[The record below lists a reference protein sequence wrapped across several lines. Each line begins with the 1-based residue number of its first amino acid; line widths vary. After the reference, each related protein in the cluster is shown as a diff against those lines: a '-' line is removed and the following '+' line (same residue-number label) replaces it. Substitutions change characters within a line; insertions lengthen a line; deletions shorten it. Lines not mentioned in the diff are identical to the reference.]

1 MVDANEKEPRSIR
14 LQGLSECQR
23 QREREREKWAGE
35 GCEQKRPRERRQ
47 EDEGLNRKKT
57 QILSPQLV

>member
-23 QREREREKWAGE
+23 EREKD
-35 GCEQKRPRERRQ
+35 REIGRGKVVTKNTEAEEARRQ
-47 EDEGLNRKKT
+47 ESE
-57 QILSPQLV
+57 

>member
-23 QREREREKWAGE
+23 ERGIETGRGKAVT
-35 GCEQKRPRERRQ
+35 
-47 EDEGLNRKKT
+47 KKT
-57 QILSPQLV
+57 EAEKTRRWGSE

>member
-23 QREREREKWAGE
+23 EREGQRDGQVE
-35 GCEQKRPRERRQ
+35 GCDK
-47 EDEGLNRKKT
+47 KKT
-57 QILSPQLV
+57 VAERQGRPGSD

>member
-23 QREREREKWAGE
+23 EGEKDREMGRGKAVT
-35 GCEQKRPRERRQ
+35 
-47 EDEGLNRKKT
+47 KKT
-57 QILSPQLV
+57 EAEERGRRGSE

>member
-23 QREREREKWAGE
+23 ERERYRERERERERVGERWAG
-35 GCEQKRPRERRQ
+35 G
-47 EDEGLNRKKT
+47 GL
-57 QILSPQLV
+57 